1 MIFREENVLPRPSR
15 NALDQVPS
23 RVGSIDLLDRL
34 GIKTVEDRNAD
45 RRRLERKARLVAQA
59 REVGRDAQQALG
71 PRSLSTSD

>member
-59 REVGRDAQQALG
+59 REVGRDAQPDLG
-71 PRSLSTSD
+71 PCSLSTSD

>member
-1 MIFREENVLPRPSR
+1 M
-15 NALDQVPS
+15 
-23 RVGSIDLLDRL
+23 GSIDLLDRL

>member
-59 REVGRDAQQALG
+59 REVGKDAQPALR